1 MKKAQPHAMP
11 PAEKSARGYLVSLPP
26 RFWRVLKDFE
36 SYAEHKNN
44 GYGHT
49 DYLRAGDVVLGGG
62 SVHQTKVRIASPTKP
77 TQYCLLGHGIMR
89 EYQNEGFIRPLTLS
103 ELLKVIPH
111 MTNLIWYTEG
121 QYALRNML
129 CAIMLF
135 GTHKEEANAII
146 SKYF

>member
-11 PAEKSARGYLVSLPP
+11 PADKNARGYLASLPP

-36 SYAEHKNN
+36 SYAEHNKN
-44 GYGHT
+44 GYGYA

-77 TQYCLLGHGIMR
+77 TQYCLLGHGKVR

-121 QYALRNML
+121 QYVLRDML

-135 GTHKEEANAII
+135 GTHEEEANAII
-146 SKYF
+146 NKYF